1 LTRLL
6 VAIAGAEEGS
16 FYAVMASNSAIT
28 ILMETGGR
36 LPTTQSALEPRRS
49 DNTRQAPPGSGG

>member
-1 LTRLL
+1 
-6 VAIAGAEEGS
+6 
-16 FYAVMASNSAIT
+16 MASNSAIT